1 MFIFNFNNLN
11 KIRAFHSTPIA
22 VEQNDTVESFKFGE
36 GGGRELWDFFGLL
49 VGM

>member
-36 GGGRELWDFFGLL
+36 GGGS
-49 VGM
+49 